1 MRSFIRAGWQKSDW
15 WLVALLGACLVA
27 GYLFA
32 GMSSHVV
39 ADGMTSADR
48 AAREMVMSR
57 RTPILMGFFEALSYA
72 GQKPILITVAAIAA
86 WFISRSKTLVVLVVI
101 CGFSSQEMVSGL
113 KDIFGRIRPPTGL
126 VQRESLSFPSGH
138 QSGTTAVMM
147 LLGFASLRQ
156 RWKPAI
162 VITAGALLVVVTAL
176 SRMFLDM
183 HWLSDVIGGT
193 FVGAAMGCAFAILYE
208 LLSIRV
214 RSRQP
219 ASVSPAATDPGDY
232 PGSSYGGS
240 APPSTR

>member
-1 MRSFIRAGWQKSDW
+1 MRSFIRPGWQKTDW
-15 WLVALLGACLVA
+15 WLVALGVGCLIA

-39 ADGMTSADR
+39 SDGMTSADR
-48 AAREMVMSR
+48 AAREMVMAR

-86 WFISRSKTLVVLVVI
+86 WFISRSKTLVVLVFI

-113 KDIFGRIRPPTGL
+113 KDVFGRIRPPTGL
-126 VQRESLSFPSGH
+126 VERESMSFPSGH
-138 QSGTTAVMM
+138 QSGTTAVML
-147 LLGFASLRQ
+147 LLGFASLRHK
-156 RWKPAI
+156 WKPAI
-162 VITAGALLVVVTAL
+162 VITAGAVLVVITAL

-193 FVGAAMGCAFAILYE
+193 FVGAAMGCLFAILYE

-214 RSRQP
+214 RLRQP
-219 ASVSPAATDPGDY
+219 ASASPATVGQSSY
-232 PGSSYGGS
+232 SGSSYGDS
-240 APPSTR
+240 APPSVR